1 MYFRLLE
8 EISVRA
14 RFWLS
19 ALMVSAALVTQA
31 CSGPPNLYTGPG
43 CRIDLY
49 SLPNLQGY
57 GIPVVRDTPELA
69 EAWRDTAASAR
80 VIYGTWR
87 LFTDPDYK
95 GFMGDYTAPAVVPE
109 LRPARQLESLR
120 CIRREPWPPVTY
132 Y

>member
-1 MYFRLLE
+1 M
-8 EISVRA
+8 SVRKSLC
-14 RFWLS
+14 LS
-19 ALMVSAALVTQA
+19 ALMFAIVLGTQA

-95 GFMGDYTAPAVVPE
+95 GFMGDYTAPAVVQE
-109 LRPARQLESLR
+109 LRPARQLESIR
-120 CIRREPWPPVTY
+120 CIRREPWPPAAY